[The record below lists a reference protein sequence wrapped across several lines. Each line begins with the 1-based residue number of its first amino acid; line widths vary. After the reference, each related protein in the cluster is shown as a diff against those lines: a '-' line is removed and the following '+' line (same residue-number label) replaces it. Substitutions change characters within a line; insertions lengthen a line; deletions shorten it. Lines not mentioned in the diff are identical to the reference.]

1 MPSESRHIQRSRPS
15 LSCLTC
21 RRRKVR
27 CGREKSICHNC
38 VRMDETCIYEN
49 DIPQLNGSHAKK
61 RPAKNPFKGGVAQ
74 SKASRAYL
82 EEDSAES
89 SDSLAQIQGN
99 MSSTPSA
106 FLGTAVGDAEGNEP
120 AGSYLPLVDD
130 ATFVQDDSWEFHGT
144 ASTILPGETSG
155 QREYGN
161 MLSSALSGLNNPN
174 GSPLIRPNQYSPR
187 SQMRHQGTIDS
198 GQLRKHVATNTP
210 AQAVSQCP
218 FAEPCNISETENHGS
233 KPEAAIDQIHSGGY
247 LAVSSGGRIRYA
259 GPTFWALIK
268 GHVSFQAHRN
278 WRVRFSC
285 KSEILGVA
293 GQ

>member
-1 MPSESRHIQRSRPS
+1 MPSESRHVQRPRPS

-38 VRMDETCIYEN
+38 VRMNETCLYEN
-49 DIPQLNGSHAKK
+49 DIQQFNSPQAKK
-61 RPAKNPFKGGVAQ
+61 RPAKNPSKGGVAQ

-89 SDSLAQIQGN
+89 SDFLAQLPGN

-130 ATFVQDDSWEFHGT
+130 ANLVQDDSWDFDGT
-144 ASTILPGETSG
+144 ASTILPWETPG

-161 MLSSALSGLNNPN
+161 MLSSALPGPNNPN
-174 GSPLIRPNQYSPR
+174 GSPLIGPGQSTPL
-187 SQMRHQGTIDS
+187 SQTRHQGTIDS
-198 GQLRKHVATNTP
+198 GLLRNYVQMNRPAHAATP
-210 AQAVSQCP
+210 CS
-218 FAEPCNISETENHGS
+218 FAEPCTISET
-233 KPEAAIDQIHSGGY
+233 AIDQVNSSGY
-247 LAVSSGGRIRYA
+247 LAVRNGSQTRYA

-268 GHVSFQAHRN
+268 GHVSFQAH
-278 WRVRFSC
+278 C
-285 KSEILGVA
+285 L
-293 GQ
+293 